1 MRLALAT
8 AACAVMGALLAG
20 CSISSQGSS
29 GPLVS
34 AGTAQTGDVF
44 PRAIPDSGLA
54 LLRMQAEG
62 KLPGPVPIRI
72 LRAQLKQLETQ
83 PRPHFNL
90 RPDAGGVQIWSAM
103 TDADYVLGSS
113 ASGKKINASIDTE
126 TQATPGYYPT
136 GLKVDHARNLWVA
149 NEVGSFGS
157 SFGGVVQEYTNGTFA
172 NAYSVQCPSSAGCKY
187 MYSASFDVA
196 VNSKNVF
203 AALEYMDYEVCNP
216 SCVAYDV
223 SGFEYWPNGSPSSKP
238 TLIALNY
245 RSPVV
250 ALGWADVDSSGNLWF
265 TDSGYYDGS
274 HYGYGLVEITN
285 PTTNPTFT
293 QVEPPG
299 TYSFWGG
306 VYVSGRGKT
315 LNVID
320 EGARK
325 VYQYAL
331 PLSPSGTPF
340 NTLTPCQSGCDPTS
354 GGFNKG
360 DKKMVIGDANDWL
373 DIGTVATN
381 HWKQAKSP
389 QMNSSLSGA
398 AYTPSDK

>member
-1 MRLALAT
+1 MRSRLAT
-8 AACAVMGALLAG
+8 AACALIAALLAG
-20 CSISSQGSS
+20 CSSTSQGSS
-29 GPLVS
+29 GLPGS
-34 AGTAQTGDVF
+34 AGMTQTPQVLPGAV
-44 PRAIPDSGLA
+44 PHSALG

-62 KLPGPVPIRI
+62 KLPGPVPLEV
-72 LRAQLKQLETQ
+72 LRAELKRSETQ

-90 RPDAGGVQIWSAM
+90 SPDATGVKIWSAM
-103 TDADYVLGSS
+103 TDAGYVLGSS
-113 ASGKKINASIDTE
+113 ASGKKINASVDTE
-126 TQATPGYYPT
+126 TQTTPGYYPT
-136 GLKVDHARNLWVA
+136 GLKVDHSRNLWVA
-149 NEVGSFGS
+149 NELGS
-157 SFGGVVQEYTNGTFA
+157 SKSGGVVQEYADGKLA
-172 NAYSVQCPSSAGCKY
+172 NAYSVQCPSPAGCNY
-187 MYSASFDVA
+187 LYSASFDVA

-216 SCVAYDV
+216 SCSSYNI
-223 SGFEYWPNGSPSSKP
+223 SGFEYWPNGNPSATP
-238 TLIALNY
+238 TLLSVGNY
-245 RSPVV
+245 CSPVC

-274 HYGYGLVEITN
+274 HYGYGLGEVAN
-285 PTTNPTFT
+285 PTTNPKYT

-306 VYVSGRGKT
+306 VYVSNGGKT

-331 PLSPSGTPF
+331 PLSSGGTPF
-340 NTLTPCQSGCDPTS
+340 NTLTPCQSGCSPTS

-360 DKKMVIGDANDWL
+360 DTKMVVGDVNDWL
-373 DIGTVATN
+373 DIGDVATN
-381 HWKQAKSP
+381 HWKQSKAP
-389 QMNSSLSGA
+389 QMNSSLLGA